1 MSTYKQKFNRKFKQD
16 KDESNSKNKIS
27 KLSGIPKSIID
38 DVYDRGI
45 GAYKTNPQSVRMK
58 GTFKKNVKAP
68 LSQKLS
74 KEQWAIA
81 RVYAFV
87 MKTLN
92 PKEPQNQDKDLI
104 KKARD
109 ILKKKN

>member
-1 MSTYKQKFNRKFKQD
+1 
-16 KDESNSKNKIS
+16 
-27 KLSGIPKSIID
+27 
-38 DVYDRGI
+38 
-45 GAYKTNPQSVRMK
+45 MK

-68 LSQKLS
+68 LSKKLS

-92 PKEPQNQDKDLI
+92 PREPQNQDKDLI

-109 ILKKKN
+109 ILKKKKN